1 MIIPVFQ
8 KEALKPRLIPVF
20 LPIPEQ
26 EIMIDRFVE
35 QLLESGHV
43 TGLAQGPHGLGYG
56 GFQGHIVGLDEIK
69 LILHHLSDL
78 IDFHIAALVG
88 DLGRHNDN
96 FSRGDELLDHLM
108 EAVVPVIWKAADAER
123 LDDHSVIGIVE
134 GLQNPTTDARNQ
146 FQEKDPVV

>member
-1 MIIPVFQ
+1 MHGYLICVSV
-8 KEALKPRLIPVF
+8 KPRLIPVF

-96 FSRGDELLDHLM
+96 FPGGDELLDHLM
-108 EAVVPVIWKAADAER
+108 EAVVPVIGKAADAER
-123 LDDHSVIGIVE
+123 LDDHGVIGIVE
-134 GLQNPTTDARNQ
+134 GLQNPATDARNQ

>member
-78 IDFHIAALVG
+78 IDSISLPSWVTWVAIMTIFPEEM
-88 DLGRHNDN
+88 N
-96 FSRGDELLDHLM
+96 FWIIS
-108 EAVVPVIWKAADAER
+108 WK
-123 LDDHSVIGIVE
+123 LSS
-134 GLQNPTTDARNQ
+134 P
-146 FQEKDPVV
+146 